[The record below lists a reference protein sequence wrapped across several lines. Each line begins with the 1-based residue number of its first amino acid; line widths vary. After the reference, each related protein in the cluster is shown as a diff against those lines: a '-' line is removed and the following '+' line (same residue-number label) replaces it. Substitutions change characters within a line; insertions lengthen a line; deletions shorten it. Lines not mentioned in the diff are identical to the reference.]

1 LNRAYFCVILNTM
14 LFSKTFA
21 KTRKEAPKDEISK
34 NAELLIR
41 GGFINKE
48 MAGVYAY
55 LPLGLRVLG
64 NIERVVREEM
74 DAIGGQEILM
84 TTLQNPE
91 IWKKTGRWNDA
102 VVDNWFKTQLKT
114 GGDVGIA
121 NTHEEPITELLT
133 HFVSSYKDLPLALYQ
148 FQTKFRNELRA
159 KSGILRTREFLMK
172 DLYSFSRSENEFK
185 EFYEKCADAYMKIF
199 KRIGIGEKTYRT
211 IAGGGSFTAGL
222 THEFQTL
229 SDAGEDIIYVDE
241 KRRLAIN
248 KEAYTDE
255 NCAAFKLKKEDL
267 IERKSI
273 EVGNIFPL
281 GSVYA
286 QKIGLFFTDEDG
298 KKMPVFMGSYG
309 IGLPRLM
316 GTVVEV
322 LSDEKGIVWPH
333 EITPYQFHILHVP
346 STNDRVKEAALRL
359 YEDIIKAGFQVLY
372 DDRDLSAGVKF
383 ADADL
388 IGAPF
393 ILIVSEK
400 TLQNGLIAEIKF
412 RKEGA
417 VKPIPAL
424 FAVSKWSYPF
434 KI

>member
-1 LNRAYFCVILNTM
+1 MN
-14 LFSKTFA
+14 
-21 KTRKEAPKDEISK
+21 
-34 NAELLIR
+34 
-41 GGFINKE
+41 
-48 MAGVYAY
+48 
-55 LPLGLRVLG
+55 
-64 NIERVVREEM
+64 
-74 DAIGGQEILM
+74 
-84 TTLQNPE
+84 
-91 IWKKTGRWNDA
+91 
-102 VVDNWFKTQLKT
+102 
-114 GGDVGIA
+114 
-121 NTHEEPITELLT
+121 
-133 HFVSSYKDLPLALYQ
+133 
-148 FQTKFRNELRA
+148 
-159 KSGILRTREFLMK
+159 
-172 DLYSFSRSENEFK
+172 
-185 EFYEKCADAYMKIF
+185 
-199 KRIGIGEKTYRT
+199 
-211 IAGGGSFTAGL
+211 
-222 THEFQTL
+222 
-229 SDAGEDIIYVDE
+229 
-241 KRRLAIN
+241 
-248 KEAYTDE
+248 
-255 NCAAFKLKKEDL
+255 
-267 IERKSI
+267 
-273 EVGNIFPL
+273 
-281 GSVYA
+281 
-286 QKIGLFFTDEDG
+286 EDG